1 MIQIFSAGRDG
12 TGRGPSKVV
21 QEVLA
26 DLKNKRKSKLID
38 GKKLTVHQW
47 PGYFRGWSSRRY
59 KEVDA
64 GVDGSREEHQQ
75 PELLPHPQPGVQPQG
90 EDGVLC
96 SPGVIH

>member
-1 MIQIFSAGRDG
+1 M
-12 TGRGPSKVV
+12 
-21 QEVLA
+21 
-26 DLKNKRKSKLID
+26 KLID
-38 GKKLTVHQW
+38 SKKLTVHQW
-47 PGYFRGWSSRRY
+47 RGYFRGWSSRRY

-96 SPGVIH
+96 SPGVTH